1 MLGGIRS
8 GYIQRLCRTMGTRVG
23 RDINFMDSRKQC
35 GVIGK
40 IMPSSKGH
48 PILQF
53 LQHSRDPPPQI
64 TPSVVSA
71 SRHRAFTNG
80 QSLLRPS
87 NALSSLFRGQ
97 QDLHFSGSVSR
108 EEDGMTCDLSGLSD
122 EVPSCLVK

>member
-40 IMPSSKGH
+40 IMPSSKGY

-53 LQHSRDPPPQI
+53 LQHSRDPPPNNSQRGQRVQAPCI
-64 TPSVVSA
+64 HQWPESPS
-71 SRHRAFTNG
+71 TIKCT
-80 QSLLRPS
+80 
-87 NALSSLFRGQ
+87 ALSL
-97 QDLHFSGSVSR
+97 
-108 EEDGMTCDLSGLSD
+108 
-122 EVPSCLVK
+122 